1 MIEFIYLFKLNIFID
16 FFLVSISG
24 FLLWLSVYFYRN
36 YWIENI
42 YVLLIY
48 ILLPTS
54 IYVITKVIS
63 GNIALA
69 LGMVGAL
76 SIVRFRNPVKN
87 PFDLVMYFVLITQ
100 GITYS
105 VNRPYGILFTIFV
118 MGVLIFFLFIRAY
131 LKVNFGIKNSMSGSG
146 MYSLI
151 VESDVKIDFE
161 KYSNLLSEKNSFL
174 NNDEYY
180 YRLSSNNKQQLIEIE
195 KYLIEKK
202 DIFKVKSVQIDFNES

>member
-1 MIEFIYLFKLNIFID
+1 MIELIYLFKLNIFID
-16 FFLVSISG
+16 FFLVSLSG

-42 YVLLIY
+42 YVIIIY
-48 ILLPTS
+48 VLLPTS

-63 GNIALA
+63 NNIALA

-105 VNRPYGILFTIFV
+105 VNRPYGILFTVFAI
-118 MGVLIFFLFIRAY
+118 GVIIFFLFIRAY
-131 LKVNFGIKNSMSGSG
+131 LKVNFGIKNSMSGSE
-146 MYSLI
+146 MYSLT
-151 VESDVKIDFE
+151 VESDAKIDFE

-174 NNDEYY
+174 NNDEYF
-180 YRLSSNNKQQLIEIE
+180 YRLTSNNKQQLTEVE

-202 DIFKVKSVQIDFNES
+202 AIFKIKSVQIDFNEN

>member
-1 MIEFIYLFKLNIFID
+1 MIDLIYLFKLNIFID

-24 FLLWLSVYFYRN
+24 FLLWLSIYFYKN

-42 YVLLIY
+42 YVIIIY

-63 GNIALA
+63 NNIALA

-105 VNRPYGILFTIFV
+105 VNRPYGMLFTIFV
-118 MGVLIFFLFIRAY
+118 IGIIIFFLFTRAY
-131 LKVNFGIKNSMSGSG
+131 LKVNFGIKNSLSGSG
-146 MYSLI
+146 MYSLT
-151 VESDVKIDFE
+151 VEFYIKIDFD

-180 YRLSSNNKQQLIEIE
+180 YRLSSNNKNELNEIE

-202 DIFKVKSVQIDFNES
+202 DIFKVKSIQIDFNEN